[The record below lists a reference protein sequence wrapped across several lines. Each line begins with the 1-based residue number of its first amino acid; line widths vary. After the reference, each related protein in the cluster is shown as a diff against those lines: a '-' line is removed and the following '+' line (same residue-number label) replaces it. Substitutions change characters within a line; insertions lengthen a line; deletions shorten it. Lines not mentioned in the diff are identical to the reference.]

1 MSVNIE
7 GYANQAGVVNG
18 YYQNGK
24 IAMFLEKLENSNEQ
38 SVLFTIEYKE

>member
-24 IAMFLEKLENSNEQ
+24 IASHRKRKKMCRSRKW
-38 SVLFTIEYKE
+38 TMR